1 MDKMMKV
8 TIADFASTEVQS
20 KSDSDLTRAITEGK
34 GKVKSVTKLAGEPE
48 DVVAFMRTLK
58 NKKMK

>member
-1 MDKMMKV
+1 MGKMMKV

-20 KSDSDLTRAITEGK
+20 QSDSDLARAITEGK
-34 GKVKSVTKLAGEPE
+34 GKMKPVKKLAGEPE
-48 DVVAFMRTLK
+48 DVVAFIRTLK